1 MFSRCKRAN
10 RVVHSANEWNLSNE
24 VTEEFMNQL
33 ELTELKA
40 LCRNL
45 SRELLGSKRTVEEIS
60 KFYQWAQKDKED
72 THKRYSEMT
81 YIQEMETKQMRLAL
95 LKIHAPLEEER
106 DKLQKERLLLEKTRN
121 QITDCFEKLRSSTDA
136 LFRETDALKKELL
149 SLQMCPA
156 DLISC
161 LEEMG
166 EILTDPVSLDHFDDP
181 VTFRGHTY
189 SRAVVNKIAGDDIC
203 TRRSFKCP
211 NSRITYAI
219 APNAIM
225 DRNIV
230 ISQLTELFTTRM
242 HKFCNKA

>member
-1 MFSRCKRAN
+1 
-10 RVVHSANEWNLSNE
+10 VVHSANEWNLSNE

-33 ELTELKA
+33 ELPELKA

-60 KFYQWAQKDKED
+60 KFYQWVQKDKED

-95 LKIHAPLEEER
+95 QKIHAPLEEER
-106 DKLQKERLLLEKTRN
+106 EKLQKERLLLEKTRK
-121 QITDCFEKLRSSTDA
+121 QSADCFEKLRSSTDA
-136 LFRETDALKKELL
+136 LFRETDALKNELL
-149 SLQMCPA
+149 SLQRMCPA

-181 VTFRGHTY
+181 ITFKGHTY
-189 SRAVVNKIAGDDIC
+189 SRAVVNRIAGDEID
-203 TRRSFKCP
+203 TRRTFKCP
-211 NSRITYAI
+211 YSRMNFTI

-225 DRNIV
+225 DKNIV
-230 ISQLTELFTTRM
+230 ISKLSELYTTRM
-242 HKFCNKA
+242 QKFVPKN